1 MESERAR
8 LQSQIDE
15 ERRKAD
21 KASQQLSNY
30 HKADRQGTLVVKCE
44 IETQHVQKEERFT
57 ELQQQLDKV
66 SVLAINVHYLW
77 YYSLVMI
84 LVYRSLCFF
93 R

>member
-66 SVLAINVHYLW
+66 SVLAINAHYLW
-77 YYSLVMI
+77 YSLVMV

-93 R
+93 L

>member
-66 SVLAINVHYLW
+66 SVLAINVHLW
-77 YYSLVMI
+77 YSLVMV
-84 LVYRSLCFF
+84 LVYRSPCFF
-93 R
+93 L

>member
-66 SVLAINVHYLW
+66 SVLAIVHVW
-77 YYSLVMI
+77 CSLVVI
-84 LVYRSLCFF
+84 LVYRSPCFF
-93 R
+93 L